1 MTSPAAWS
9 EDLLAQARRA
19 LVVGR
24 ELCACDG
31 YYHALWPSLRV
42 AGITDSL
49 PFEEPVLASLMS
61 PFIRDGARI
70 MVAGAADPGFLC
82 VMGRIHGA
90 HRPRFTVLDRC
101 GAGLELVRE
110 FAEARGHALRIRKG
124 DLLDLDDSEQHDQ
137 IVMHYILDFVPP
149 QFRKRFLANLA
160 RALTKGGVLVS
171 CGMTAAKI
179 AGARD
184 RELENVFLNY
194 GLETLRNS
202 PLAEETQGAE
212 FERMMRGYAAAWGTR
227 RLHKVTDEEQ
237 RALLA
242 GAGFEVISE
251 TVVPRPRRSVAGATI
266 VDTRTIVVATKR

>member
-1 MTSPAAWS
+1 MTSPDAWS
-9 EDLLAQARRA
+9 EDRLAQARRA
-19 LVVGR
+19 LVLGR
-24 ELCACDG
+24 ELCACGG

-61 PFIRDGARI
+61 PFIRDGARVMI
-70 MVAGAADPGFLC
+70 AGAADPGFLC
-82 VMGRIHGA
+82 VMGRIYGA
-90 HRPRFTVLDRC
+90 RRPRFTVMDRC

-110 FAEARGHALRIRKG
+110 FAEAKRHALQIRKL
-124 DLLDLDDSEQHDQ
+124 DLLELDESEQYDQ

-184 RELENVFLNY
+184 RELENVFLGY

-202 PLAEETQGAE
+202 PLAEDTHAAE
-212 FERMMRGYAAAWGTR
+212 FEHMLQGYAAAWGTR
-227 RLHKVTDEEQ
+227 RLHKVTAEEQ
-237 RALLA
+237 RALLT
-242 GAGFEVISE
+242 GAGFELISE
-251 TVVPRPRRSVAGATI
+251 TVVPRPRRSAGGATI
-266 VDTRTIVVATKR
+266 VDTRTIIVAMKP